1 MTIAELI
8 AAARATE
15 VDDAK
20 LDAMEQRMSDAEKY
34 NEVRASS
41 QSVNSEFLAR
51 TYSL

>member
-15 VDDAK
+15 VDEAK
-20 LDAMEQRMSDAEKY
+20 LDAMEQRMSDAEKCY
-34 NEVRASS
+34 EDRASS
-41 QSVNSEFLAR
+41 QSVNGEFLAR